1 MLKFDIKWQTL
12 WCVERSSGACSCP
25 LLSTSA
31 GAPGMDRSQSWRE
44 SVERACQELRLP
56 AAQITHVK
64 EALIMRPV
72 RKPSN
77 FATVTCQVVGVVC
90 TCNAWLVD
98 AMRSL
103 NMLRHGPP
111 HLPAGEGHLGPVG
124 SYSKPSE
131 GLFSIMWVA

>member
-1 MLKFDIKWQTL
+1 MYIVNKAPLWHRVVPVPGARLLAVARIIKALKAADINDKPYVRGKKCQG
-12 WCVERSSGACSCP
+12 RSCP

-77 FATVTCQVVGVVC
+77 FATVACQVVGVLC
-90 TCNAWLVD
+90 MCNL
-98 AMRSL
+98 
-103 NMLRHGPP
+103 
-111 HLPAGEGHLGPVG
+111 
-124 SYSKPSE
+124 
-131 GLFSIMWVA
+131 